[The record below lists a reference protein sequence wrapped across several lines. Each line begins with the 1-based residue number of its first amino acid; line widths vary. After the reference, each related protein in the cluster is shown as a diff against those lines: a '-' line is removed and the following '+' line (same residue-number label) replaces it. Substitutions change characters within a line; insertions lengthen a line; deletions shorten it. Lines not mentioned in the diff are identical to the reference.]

1 MGINVSRV
9 KIENLHVNNYES
21 SDSESEDEL
30 SSNQNDTIAL
40 KLIDESS
47 NVEQLI
53 EIYYKYYD
61 DKYYLKFPEFA
72 TNKLRMDR
80 RYVDN
85 MPKLGERKRED
96 VRKWFIDSKIS
107 YRDLIWIGW

>member
-9 KIENLHVNNYES
+9 RIENLHVNNYES
-21 SDSESEDEL
+21 SDSESEDEMVIGNN
-30 SSNQNDTIAL
+30 SKAM
-40 KLIDESS
+40 KLIDES
-47 NVEQLI
+47 NNIEQLI
-53 EIYYKYYD
+53 DIYYKYYD

-72 TNKLRMDR
+72 TNKLRMNR
-80 RYVDN
+80 KFVDN
-85 MPKLGERKRED
+85 IPKLGERTRED